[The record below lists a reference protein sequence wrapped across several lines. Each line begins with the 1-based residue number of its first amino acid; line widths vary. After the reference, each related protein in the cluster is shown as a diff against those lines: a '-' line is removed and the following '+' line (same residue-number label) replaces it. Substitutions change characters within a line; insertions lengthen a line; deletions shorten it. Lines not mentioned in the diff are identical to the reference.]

1 MFRGLE
7 ITDLKANP
15 LPVCPNPQP
24 GQLGD
29 DEMTYD
35 MQITAMDMA
44 NYYRNLVAT
53 GWAKGRNVYAP
64 TAKDMKALV
73 YDCAVAGKDAK
84 DIIDCANPS
93 YNSKVGLSVST
104 YTTKNLKLSEEELLK
119 QAMSTWYAQ
128 LQNVDLDE
136 KAKYDDNVE
145 TRAKDFAN
153 VSTVS
158 LPSWAIYT
166 NFFITVSDR
175 RCHQGGMLSEEV
187 SKGRVLSRRM

>member
-1 MFRGLE
+1 MAFA
-7 ITDLKANP
+7 ANVQRV
-15 LPVCPNPQP
+15 L
-24 GQLGD
+24 
-29 DEMTYD
+29 
-35 MQITAMDMA
+35 I
-44 NYYRNLVAT
+44 
-53 GWAKGRNVYAP
+53 
-64 TAKDMKALV
+64 ALNGFVNQTIINQV

-153 VSTVS
+153 LVIGDATKVGCSVKKCQKEGYSVAVCEFDGTAPNIDDSMYAVGKTCS
-158 LPSWAIYT
+158 GCPTCHKNLPGLC
-166 NFFITVSDR
+166 V
-175 RCHQGGMLSEEV
+175 
-187 SKGRVLSRRM
+187 